1 MKARFLPPR
10 VGHYGNLVWRR
21 EEFVNKNAEIS
32 SSLKKL
38 RSLGYWASAF
48 PEGNGVTFSAPSFTA
63 DEDDRDIL
71 EDFRNCFDWIDIE
84 QAQSHDSNTEIAE
97 LETDNRTLD
106 CTIIIPLEKIYIQK
120 TLTLGKYTYFCRKE
134 FDQEP
139 YERLSDLETEYVQF
153 NCKLNYR
160 DLLRL
165 NRTIDHND
173 YVINKCLSLAEHA
186 LDIIRYS
193 HSSFKNKAFTPNP
206 AGQRDHGF
214 YDVEIIPS
222 ERTHLKP
229 LKLSG
234 ISKPLSVSNNWL
246 GPQVDDLFYPG
257 THYLA
262 AIYNEEITNE
272 ISSSVISSLRSC
284 RQSFYS
290 IGSESQF
297 LNLLFTLDGLADPE
311 KKWTGWKHRSYIAAL
326 ICERSPHKFHSIL
339 EEFDRIYNDIRNKL
353 VHEGRDFYQIPDD
366 PDDVS
371 ETIYCY
377 IKTLIQLI
385 ADKGFSNKS
394 ELKQYA
400 MTLLKEQ
407 IYKDKCHEVV
417 QRVPIAREKKPE
429 HPSW

>member
-1 MKARFLPPR
+1 
-10 VGHYGNLVWRR
+10 
-21 EEFVNKNAEIS
+21 
-32 SSLKKL
+32 
-38 RSLGYWASAF
+38 
-48 PEGNGVTFSAPSFTA
+48 
-63 DEDDRDIL
+63 
-71 EDFRNCFDWIDIE
+71 
-84 QAQSHDSNTEIAE
+84 
-97 LETDNRTLD
+97 
-106 CTIIIPLEKIYIQK
+106 
-120 TLTLGKYTYFCRKE
+120 
-134 FDQEP
+134 
-139 YERLSDLETEYVQF
+139 
-153 NCKLNYR
+153 
-160 DLLRL
+160 
-165 NRTIDHND
+165 
-173 YVINKCLSLAEHA
+173 
-186 LDIIRYS
+186 
-193 HSSFKNKAFTPNP
+193 
-206 AGQRDHGF
+206 
-214 YDVEIIPS
+214 
-222 ERTHLKP
+222 LKP

-272 ISSSVISSLRSC
+272 ISSSVTSSLRSC

-326 ICERSPHKFHSIL
+326 ICERSPNKFHSIL

-371 ETIYCY
+371 ETIFCY

-417 QRVPIAREKKPE
+417 QRVSIAREKKPE

>member
-1 MKARFLPPR
+1 
-10 VGHYGNLVWRR
+10 
-21 EEFVNKNAEIS
+21 
-32 SSLKKL
+32 
-38 RSLGYWASAF
+38 
-48 PEGNGVTFSAPSFTA
+48 
-63 DEDDRDIL
+63 
-71 EDFRNCFDWIDIE
+71 
-84 QAQSHDSNTEIAE
+84 
-97 LETDNRTLD
+97 
-106 CTIIIPLEKIYIQK
+106 
-120 TLTLGKYTYFCRKE
+120 
-134 FDQEP
+134 
-139 YERLSDLETEYVQF
+139 
-153 NCKLNYR
+153 
-160 DLLRL
+160 
-165 NRTIDHND
+165 
-173 YVINKCLSLAEHA
+173 
-186 LDIIRYS
+186 
-193 HSSFKNKAFTPNP
+193 
-206 AGQRDHGF
+206 
-214 YDVEIIPS
+214 
-222 ERTHLKP
+222 
-229 LKLSG
+229 
-234 ISKPLSVSNNWL
+234 
-246 GPQVDDLFYPG
+246 
-257 THYLA
+257 
-262 AIYNEEITNE
+262 
-272 ISSSVISSLRSC
+272 LRSC